1 MARWDAVIDA
11 YEWLIVQNPDEVG
24 SHRILASAY
33 KAKGQDQKL
42 IGAYTEI
49 IRLDPSSSVA
59 YTYPGNIYV
68 RLNDYNKGVSQ
79 YRAGIKAT
87 PEFELL
93 HYNLGNRFSE

>member
-1 MARWDAVIDA
+1 M
-11 YEWLIVQNPDEVG
+11 
-24 SHRILASAY
+24 HRRFSRSPPPIRRTLKRLNGP

-59 YTYPGNIYV
+59 YTNLGNIYV
-68 RLNDYNKGVSQ
+68 RLKDYNKGVSQ

-93 HYNLGNRFSE
+93 HYNLGSRFSE